1 MRVILQVVSKSSVEV
16 KGINKTYEINDGYN
30 ILVGFTHDDTKKVVD
45 AMVKKIVNLR
55 VFIDEN
61 EKMNL
66 SIKDIDGSI
75 LSISQ
80 FTLYADTR
88 KGNRPGF
95 TNAMAPESA
104 SLMYDY
110 FNEQLRSYDIE
121 VATGEFGADMLV
133 KIDNVGPTTIL
144 LDSSEIIKGL

>member
-1 MRVILQVVSKSSVEV
+1 
-16 KGINKTYEINDGYN
+16 
-30 ILVGFTHDDTKKVVD
+30 KKVVD

-133 KIDNVGPTTIL
+133 RIDNVGPTTIL